1 MASNKL
7 KASAKKSIAVLSSL
21 AILLS
26 CGTTGLFSASA
37 AQTDESKAVAAND
50 GTQAAKKI
58 KIYSEGK
65 ELNTIVDPQNPT
77 STTPILY
84 LDNSY
89 VADGEWYKTIDVKI
103 EGGSGDE
110 IKYQVEPQPSSKHI
124 AVYEYESNTSDSLSL
139 EVAAAEVNGTTLT
152 RYAPG
157 TTHIYFTTSKGEI
170 YTTLT
175 IVVYSPAEDMNVFWG
190 NKNTK
195 IELGDEN
202 LNNDF
207 DVVAVANHQYQ
218 LFTTFNPSN
227 STDDVEYAVYD
238 GDFIYENAFDYDDAA
253 YDYDKTTKTTT
264 KVKVPKYSN
273 NKGYS
278 GTITDEPNQI
288 AKGYVPQPTTKAEIT
303 SNGFFTAKEQGTVTI
318 VIKPKATETS
328 TREYAVGSK
337 KRYQL
342 VKNTV
347 TDTIDLGNGQK
358 ETVKIP
364 NVISRDTLGNP
375 VYTTLTTPYMQT
387 LPKYIHVTIAKE
399 NPAASMKI
407 TNSDRASALQLNE
420 KLQLNL
426 EATPSYTGADYQ
438 TGATDVFK
446 WVSSNDKVVTVDEKG
461 LVTAVGKGNAK
472 VTVYGEKENVRA
484 ECNITVYTAAE
495 AITFDKTEG
504 NVRTARIDV
513 PIELTANLTP
523 TDSNEKIIWETEDES
538 IATVEPISTGELT
551 STQKAIL
558 TGHKVGKTNVIAKT
572 VEIRDDGTLSDKI
585 VTKLLVDVKEKNI
598 SGNISV
604 TRVDGNEISTVAED
618 STQYVYT
625 KHQLTFKSSLTSAD
639 GETQADDVTEWEI
652 LDNDQSNLKVQVDK
666 QNGEELVIHGVAEG
680 KVKVIAHAKTTPDLK
695 QTFEVEVLKSADN
708 INLYNT
714 EAVAITSEKP
724 LNIGKT
730 FTIIPVLT
738 ANGNV
743 PTDHA
748 DTVKSWTSSNPDV
761 ATVDENGNVVGVS
774 IGKTTITCTS
784 ASGLQKTAIVNV
796 FIPSSVMIQNYN
808 IQPAASSEEVPKLII
823 PFNSNLTGS
832 AKLNCTVLDSYGTT
846 VNSTVDVEWTSSNE
860 EVATVDNKGN
870 VTAHAVG
877 NTYITAQSGNT
888 DKKDIL
894 FVTVTAPINSA
905 VYNDLVQM
913 VYSPLIQSY
922 EPKTDVYFNDQ
933 LLTEGV
939 DYTVSYQ
946 NNTGVGT
953 ATCTVT
959 GIGDYYTGSKILTF
973 QIVKRDL
980 SDPSVHVSDIPDY
993 QANGSPIVPDLKIT
1007 CENVELTKGTDYSVE
1022 LTNNTMPGEAMLK
1035 IIGIGS
1041 NYSGTI
1047 TKTFS
1052 IYCNHE
1058 ELQDTTVVKKPTFK
1072 EDGTLRGKCT
1082 QCGMTVEKAIPKT
1095 NYRDINDA
1103 NVTVQ
1108 TSFAYSPAKGGV
1120 QPKPV
1125 LTVDGTTTL
1134 EEGVDYT
1141 LSYNEN
1147 DKITSSAEIVITG
1160 IKGYGESKSVKFSI
1174 TSRALSSD
1182 GVTVADI
1189 KKQAYDKD
1197 VPSTPSVTVKCD
1209 GVTLKEDTDY
1219 KLSYSNNNK
1228 IGKATVTIN
1237 GMGNYSGSI
1246 TKEFEIFNNSHG
1258 IVGDVDGDESLTS
1271 ADALSILRYSVDLE
1285 KFDNTQLGLADV
1297 NNDNSV
1303 DSADSLSVLR
1313 YSVGLI
1319 DNSTIGKEK

>member
-1 MASNKL
+1 
-7 KASAKKSIAVLSSL
+7 
-21 AILLS
+21 
-26 CGTTGLFSASA
+26 
-37 AQTDESKAVAAND
+37 
-50 GTQAAKKI
+50 
-58 KIYSEGK
+58 
-65 ELNTIVDPQNPT
+65 
-77 STTPILY
+77 
-84 LDNSY
+84 
-89 VADGEWYKTIDVKI
+89 
-103 EGGSGDE
+103 
-110 IKYQVEPQPSSKHI
+110 
-124 AVYEYESNTSDSLSL
+124 
-139 EVAAAEVNGTTLT
+139 
-152 RYAPG
+152 
-157 TTHIYFTTSKGEI
+157 
-170 YTTLT
+170 
-175 IVVYSPAEDMNVFWG
+175 
-190 NKNTK
+190 
-195 IELGDEN
+195 
-202 LNNDF
+202 
-207 DVVAVANHQYQ
+207 
-218 LFTTFNPSN
+218 
-227 STDDVEYAVYD
+227 
-238 GDFIYENAFDYDDAA
+238 
-253 YDYDKTTKTTT
+253 
-264 KVKVPKYSN
+264 
-273 NKGYS
+273 
-278 GTITDEPNQI
+278 
-288 AKGYVPQPTTKAEIT
+288 
-303 SNGFFTAKEQGTVTI
+303 
-318 VIKPKATETS
+318 
-328 TREYAVGSK
+328 
-337 KRYQL
+337 
-342 VKNTV
+342 
-347 TDTIDLGNGQK
+347 
-358 ETVKIP
+358 
-364 NVISRDTLGNP
+364 
-375 VYTTLTTPYMQT
+375 
-387 LPKYIHVTIAKE
+387 
-399 NPAASMKI
+399 
-407 TNSDRASALQLNE
+407 
-420 KLQLNL
+420 
-426 EATPSYTGADYQ
+426 
-438 TGATDVFK
+438 
-446 WVSSNDKVVTVDEKG
+446 
-461 LVTAVGKGNAK
+461 
-472 VTVYGEKENVRA
+472 
-484 ECNITVYTAAE
+484 
-495 AITFDKTEG
+495 
-504 NVRTARIDV
+504 
-513 PIELTANLTP
+513 
-523 TDSNEKIIWETEDES
+523 
-538 IATVEPISTGELT
+538 
-551 STQKAIL
+551 
-558 TGHKVGKTNVIAKT
+558 
-572 VEIRDDGTLSDKI
+572 
-585 VTKLLVDVKEKNI
+585 
-598 SGNISV
+598 
-604 TRVDGNEISTVAED
+604 
-618 STQYVYT
+618 
-625 KHQLTFKSSLTSAD
+625 
-639 GETQADDVTEWEI
+639 
-652 LDNDQSNLKVQVDK
+652 
-666 QNGEELVIHGVAEG
+666 
-680 KVKVIAHAKTTPDLK
+680 
-695 QTFEVEVLKSADN
+695 
-708 INLYNT
+708 
-714 EAVAITSEKP
+714 
-724 LNIGKT
+724 
-730 FTIIPVLT
+730 
-738 ANGNV
+738 
-743 PTDHA
+743 
-748 DTVKSWTSSNPDV
+748 
-761 ATVDENGNVVGVS
+761 
-774 IGKTTITCTS
+774 
-784 ASGLQKTAIVNV
+784 
-796 FIPSSVMIQNYN
+796 
-808 IQPAASSEEVPKLII
+808 
-823 PFNSNLTGS
+823 
-832 AKLNCTVLDSYGTT
+832 
-846 VNSTVDVEWTSSNE
+846 
-860 EVATVDNKGN
+860 
-870 VTAHAVG
+870 
-877 NTYITAQSGNT
+877 
-888 DKKDIL
+888 
-894 FVTVTAPINSA
+894 
-905 VYNDLVQM
+905 
-913 VYSPLIQSY
+913 
-922 EPKTDVYFNDQ
+922 
-933 LLTEGV
+933 
-939 DYTVSYQ
+939 YTVSYQ